1 MALGAVG
8 SMRAGLERAIPRLE
22 GRGQASRHAVAELA
36 TTAEAGAALTHH
48 ALRRFLDGGDAVRE
62 VTMAKLATQ
71 RASFDLHDRLLSLL
85 GPDPELE
92 RAARDS
98 RLGPIGGGSDEI
110 MKEILGRTLRV

>member
-1 MALGAVG
+1 M
-8 SMRAGLERAIPRLE
+8 
-22 GRGQASRHAVAELA
+22 AELA

-110 MKEILGRTLRV
+110 MKEILGRTMGV